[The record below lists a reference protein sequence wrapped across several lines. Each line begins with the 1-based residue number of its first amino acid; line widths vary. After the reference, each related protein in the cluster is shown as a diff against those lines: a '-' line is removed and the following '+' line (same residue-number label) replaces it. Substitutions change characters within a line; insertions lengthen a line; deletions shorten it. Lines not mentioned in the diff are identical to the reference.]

1 MKYLKRFNDNLVNES
16 LSYPNIKYKE
26 MSSNDLD
33 ALSHDELNRIL
44 ICNNDGQD
52 TNCYTYV
59 DIRNIISSSVNM
71 KPSEI
76 IDEFCQDFDANMT
89 NYIYFDIKENQYKE
103 IKWK

>member
-1 MKYLKRFNDNLVNES
+1 MMKTNNMKYLKRFNDNLVNES

-59 DIRNIISSSVNM
+59 DIRNIIS
-71 KPSEI
+71 
-76 IDEFCQDFDANMT
+76 
-89 NYIYFDIKENQYKE
+89 
-103 IKWK
+103 